1 MLKSMDFIQR
11 IESDLKENIDQNSI
25 HDYYVELRVN
35 QNVEIYVVSDVIK
48 SKDELYLNA
57 TNINEFSNE
66 NIEFTFLSERNATNE
81 EYEHLFAK
89 EKTSI
94 GLRRSLSALL
104 NMKKRVN
111 KHNNVLTFFSYKGGV
126 GRTTSLALTASYL
139 ARQGKN
145 IFVVDCDFEAP
156 GLINFFNSA
165 QSDNCRGGIIE
176 YLNDKSFDE
185 KTSIKDY
192 IYNIEKSYSG
202 SGIINLMSAGNI
214 MHNYE
219 DLVSYLEG
227 LAKLDLQGEKLVK
240 IFDGII
246 NDINEEFSP
255 DVILIDS
262 RTGFNNTFGALA
274 QVSQNVV
281 VLAGDDAQNQP
292 GIEYVTK
299 TLNEMNINACFV
311 LSIISSNF
319 SRRFNNFANQIQGN
333 ASFDT
338 EVFYFDRQ
346 NTLEYIG
353 TSLEDKD
360 DLDDFI
366 NGENGSTQ
374 Y

>member
-1 MLKSMDFIQR
+1 
-11 IESDLKENIDQNSI
+11 
-25 HDYYVELRVN
+25 
-35 QNVEIYVVSDVIK
+35 
-48 SKDELYLNA
+48 
-57 TNINEFSNE
+57 
-66 NIEFTFLSERNATNE
+66 
-81 EYEHLFAK
+81 
-89 EKTSI
+89 
-94 GLRRSLSALL
+94 
-104 NMKKRVN
+104 
-111 KHNNVLTFFSYKGGV
+111 
-126 GRTTSLALTASYL
+126 
-139 ARQGKN
+139 
-145 IFVVDCDFEAP
+145 
-156 GLINFFNSA
+156 
-165 QSDNCRGGIIE
+165 
-176 YLNDKSFDE
+176 
-185 KTSIKDY
+185 
-192 IYNIEKSYSG
+192 
-202 SGIINLMSAGNI
+202 
-214 MHNYE
+214 MHNHE
-219 DLVSYLEG
+219 NLVSYLEG

-240 IFDGII
+240 IFDSVI
-246 NDINEEFSP
+246 NDINKEFSP

-319 SRRFNNFANQIQGN
+319 SRRFNNFSNQIQRI

-366 NGENGSTQ
+366 NGENGST
-374 Y
+374 